1 MLHYA
6 GRPLVHF
13 ALVIVQP
20 SDHTF
25 NALRQNK
32 RVIYADVTSKTED
45 ILKHSLEWKK
55 YLFDCD
61 ISLICAE
68 NNLWGDKS
76 KRKTMFIL

>member
-6 GRPLVHF
+6 GCPLVHF
-13 ALVIVQP
+13 ALVIVQT
-20 SDHTF
+20 SNHTF

-32 RVIYADVTSKTED
+32 RVIYADITSKTGE
-45 ILKHSLEWKK
+45 ILKYSLERKK

-68 NNLWGDKS
+68 NNL
-76 KRKTMFIL
+76 